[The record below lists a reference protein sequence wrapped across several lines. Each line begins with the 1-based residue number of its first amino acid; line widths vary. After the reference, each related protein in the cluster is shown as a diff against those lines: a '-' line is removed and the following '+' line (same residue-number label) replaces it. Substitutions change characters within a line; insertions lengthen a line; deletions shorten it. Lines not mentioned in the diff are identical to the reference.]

1 MIKRNALWLS
11 VAIACGLLASGNLH
25 AQDEEGAVGQTDEQL
40 SEDQLDEDA
49 VGQDADDQDSEDSSA
64 DLERLSV
71 TGSLLQRTNADT
83 LEPSVII
90 DAELLSNRGINNI
103 ATILNETAAFGA
115 PAATPQGGQN
125 GFSVGQS
132 FVNFLGLGS
141 QRTLTVVNGRRF
153 VSANAPT
160 IFGETGGLQVDFNS
174 LPVALVESIETIGIG
189 GAPTYGTDALAGTI
203 NVKYKEDF
211 EGLELGVQYGRY
223 DIGGDPESVSVTGA
237 WGANFAD
244 RRGNVAVAVEYNQQ
258 DALDSFARPL
268 FTDDDPTFRAENGVN
283 RIFFDRDINVLSF
296 DGNISP
302 GGLFI
307 PAIGAGAI
315 DGQFYRFNNQGNI
328 VTCDPGTPDPES
340 IVSSVELVPTPG
352 QSGGTCGDDFFER
365 VGQRQSPLKRLTLT
379 GFGHYD
385 ITDNITAF
393 VEFNA
398 FNSEAEELSNQAS
411 FNSAIFGDTSGPLIF
426 SADHPLLNSQ
436 ARQTLADLGLTSF
449 GLNRSNQDLLDEGP
463 DFGENT
469 TFRVVTGLQGGF
481 SAFNRFFDWEVYAN
495 YGLTDVF
502 SSGSD
507 IIDERFFNALDATE
521 ITQDILDGFDDPLND
536 LLGISAVRNGQ
547 TVTASLTNP
556 LQLGDV
562 VCQGELDVANG
573 TAVPVGG
580 NGINAGAF
588 PFINGCVPLSLFGD
602 FSSTPEARA
611 FVQGQQTFRSE
622 IEQEVIQ
629 GTIATDL
636 FELPAGP
643 VGLALGYQHREESG
657 VFDSGGFAE
666 LGLGR
671 SAAILDTGGQF
682 NTEEYFAELFI
693 PVLGPGDIPFIN
705 SLSIEGK
712 GRIVDNSLA
721 GSDNTYT
728 VGGRFS
734 TVGDFRFAGNFTQSI
749 RAPSITEL
757 FSPVTQSFQF
767 ADDPCDSDF
776 INDAVFDPVTGE
788 ELLGADGR
796 PLRESNCVAAGV
808 PTNPDTGLPGFTS
821 NIADATA
828 LGTAGGN
835 PNLRNE
841 IAQSWTVGLAWVP
854 SYVPGLVFSVDY
866 ININIDDRIEFLD
879 VEQNLIACFDST
891 DFPNAFC
898 NNFVR
903 DENFQVVD
911 FQTGFDNAAS
921 SELQAVLFDVR
932 YGTSVSDIFNLS
944 NDYGSINWRVN
955 GIRRI
960 QNDLSITGIDQDE
973 VVGGFNNPEWSLT
986 FDTDYNLGRFGFFWR
1001 TIWQSRILL
1010 DPNGDEDFEFEG
1022 QPITDVGDRWLHN
1035 ASIYYEVLDGVTAR
1049 FTVNNIANRRG
1060 SLLDRASG
1068 NITTLSEILGRQYLF
1083 NMRVVF

>member
-11 VAIACGLLASGNLH
+11 VAIACGLLTSGSLY
-25 AQDEEGAVGQTDEQL
+25 AQDADGVVDQSDEQL
-40 SEDQLDEDA
+40 NDEQLDEDA
-49 VGQDADDQDSEDSSA
+49 VGQSGDDDSAEDSA
-64 DLERLSV
+64 DLERLAV

-90 DAELLSNRGINNI
+90 DAELLGNRGINNI

-153 VSANAPT
+153 VSGNAPT
-160 IFGETGGLQVDFNS
+160 IFGEDGGLQVDFNA
-174 LPVALVESIETIGIG
+174 LPIALVESIETIGVG

-211 EGLELGVQYGRY
+211 EGLELGAQYGLY
-223 DIGGDPESVSVTGA
+223 DIGGDPESVFISAA

-244 RRGNVAVAVEYNQQ
+244 RRGNVAIAVEYNQQ
-258 DALDSFARPL
+258 DGLGSFERPL
-268 FTDDDPTFRAENGVN
+268 FTEDDPTFRAENGIN
-283 RIFFDRDINVLSF
+283 RVFFDRDLNILSF
-296 DGNISP
+296 DGNVSP

-307 PAIGAGAI
+307 PALGLGAI
-315 DGQFYRFNNQGNI
+315 DDQFYRFNGDGNI
-328 VTCDPGTPDPES
+328 VTCNPGTTDPES
-340 IVSSVELVPTPG
+340 IVSSVETVPTPDG
-352 QSGGTCGDDFFER
+352 ANGLSCGDDFFER
-365 VGQRQSPLKRLTLT
+365 VGQRQSPLKRLTFT

-385 ITDNITAF
+385 INENVTAF

-398 FNSEAEELSNQAS
+398 FSSEAEELSNQAA
-411 FNSAIFGDTSGPLIF
+411 FNTAIFGDTSGALIF

-469 TFRVVTGLQGGF
+469 TLRVVSGLKGGF
-481 SAFNRFFDWEVYAN
+481 SALDRFFDWEVYAN
-495 YGLTDVF
+495 FGLTDVF

-507 IIDERFFNALDATE
+507 IIDERFLNALDATAV
-521 ITQDILDGFDDPLND
+521 TQDILDTFDDPLND
-536 LLGISAVRNGQ
+536 LLGINAIRNGQ
-547 TVTASLTNP
+547 TVTATLTDP
-556 LQLGDV
+556 LQPGDV
-562 VCQGELDVANG
+562 VCQAEIDVANG
-573 TAVPVGG
+573 TLEPSSGSGITAGG
-580 NGINAGAF
+580 F
-588 PFINGCVPLSLFGD
+588 PFVTGCVPLSLFGD

-622 IEQEVIQ
+622 LEQEVIQ

-636 FELPAGP
+636 IELPAGP

-657 VFDSGGFAE
+657 TFDAGGFAS

-671 SAAILDTGGQF
+671 SAAILDTAGQF
-682 NTEEYFAELFI
+682 NTEEYFGELFI
-693 PVLGPGDIPFIN
+693 PVLGPGDIPFIT

-712 GRIVDNSLA
+712 GRIVDSSLA

-728 VGGRFS
+728 VGGRF
-734 TVGDFRFAGNFTQSI
+734 TTEGDFRFAGNFTQSI
-749 RAPSITEL
+749 RAPSVVEL
-757 FSPVTQSFQF
+757 FSPVTQSFQT
-767 ADDPCDSDF
+767 ADDPCDADF
-776 INDAVFDPVTGE
+776 INDVVLDPVTGDPITV
-788 ELLGADGR
+788 GGVG
-796 PLRESNCVAAGV
+796 LREANCIAAGA
-808 PTNPDTGLPGFTS
+808 PAGLVS

-841 IAQSWTVGLAWVP
+841 IAQSWTVGLAWTP
-854 SYVPGLVFSVDY
+854 SYVRGLVFSVDY
-866 ININIDDRIEFLD
+866 ININIEDRIEFLD
-879 VEQNLIACFDST
+879 VEQNLVACFDSL

-898 NNFVR
+898 DGFTR

-911 FQTGFDNAAS
+911 FETGFDNAAS

-932 YGTSVSDIFNLS
+932 YGTSVSDIFNFD
-944 NDYGSINWRVN
+944 NDYGSIEWRVN
-955 GIRRI
+955 GIHRI
-960 QNDLSITGIDQDE
+960 QNDLSITGVDQDE
-973 VVGGFNNPEWSLT
+973 VVGGFNDPDWSLT
-986 FDTDYNLGRFGFFWR
+986 FDTDYNIGKFGFFWR
-1001 TIWQSRILL
+1001 TIWQSAIEL
-1010 DPNGDEDFEFEG
+1010 DPNGDEEFEFEG
-1022 QPITDVGDRWLHN
+1022 QPVTDAGDRWLHN
-1035 ASIYYEVLDGVTAR
+1035 ASVYYEVLDGVTAR

-1068 NITTLSEILGRQYLF
+1068 NISTLSEILGRQYLF
-1083 NMRVVF
+1083 NVRLTF